1 MNKAEVLF
9 DAITGLR
16 EELVEEALNHR
27 FRRRVRWERYAGL
40 AACLALAVCVGWF
53 GLMIAGGG
61 MGGAGKSSDNGFS
74 ASSSTGGEVSGD
86 TAPPP
91 LGSEAGDAPEAI
103 PGDGENQE
111 SFQASVV
118 EILEGYILV
127 EPLEGEAVRGS
138 ADRIILHNEA
148 IRDLPELQVG
158 DLLRIDFNGDI
169 LETYPAQLGEVYSV
183 ALIE

>member
-1 MNKAEVLF
+1 MNKAEIFF

-61 MGGAGKSSDNGFS
+61 MGGAGKGSDNGFS
-74 ASSSTGGEVSGD
+74 ASSSAGGEVSGD

-91 LGSEAGDAPEAI
+91 LGSEAGDAPEAV
-103 PGDGENQE
+103 PGDGKNQE

-118 EILEGYILV
+118 EILEDYLLV
-127 EPLEGEAVRGS
+127 EPLEGEAVRSS
-138 ADRIILHNEA
+138 ADRIAVSTGQLE
-148 IRDLPELQVG
+148 DLPALEAG
-158 DLLRIDFNGDI
+158 DVVTIAFNGVVM
-169 LETYPAQLGEVYSV
+169 ETYPARLREVYSV
-183 ALIE
+183 TLAE